1 MKHLRSLRE
10 FIAVLESLGDLQP
23 IGAEVDWH
31 LEMGAVIRRSYD
43 LRAPAPLFTSI
54 KGVATGY
61 RVLGAP
67 GGLSNLPGLT
77 FCRIAT
83 ALGLPPSASGRE
95 IVEALARYRSID
107 LVPPRIVTREA
118 APCKE
123 NVLTGSEADLLRL
136 PVPLLHQGDGG
147 RYLQTWGMNVVRTPD
162 GTWTNA
168 SINRMMLVDSRR
180 LACLLPPVQHIGM
193 IKAQWERRR
202 EPMPVAVALGVEP
215 GLPYVGGMPVAA
227 GVSELDLLG
236 GYFGEPL
243 ETVPCETVPL
253 EVPATAEIVIEGH
266 ISHTETALEGPMCE
280 YPGYL
285 TGDAVPRPVLN
296 VTAVTHRND
305 PILPVVTAGPPVEEN
320 HTAWGIPHAAE
331 CLHLLQAAELPV
343 TLCWM
348 VPESAGHWLAVGVKP
363 DWHQRLGTSARELCD
378 TIADLVFGNKPGM
391 AIPKILVIED
401 DVDLTDVGQLVYAFA
416 SRAHPGTGAFPY
428 PDRLASYLPVFM
440 DSQERTTC
448 STTKVVHNCL
458 LADRYPP
465 GARPVVADFRHG
477 WPLDIQNRVLEN
489 WHAYG
494 YRSPTVNRRQL

>member
-1 MKHLRSLRE
+1 MKHLKSLRE
-10 FIAVLESLGDLQP
+10 FLAVLEGLGDLQP
-23 IGAEVDWH
+23 IGTEVDWN

-43 LRAPAPLFTSI
+43 LRAPAPLFTAI
-54 KGVATGY
+54 KGIEPGY

-67 GGLSNLPGLT
+67 GGLSNRPGLT
-77 FCRIAT
+77 YCRIAT

-95 IVEALARYRSID
+95 IVEALARSRSLPHI
-107 LVPPRIVTREA
+107 PPRIVTKEA

-123 NVLTGSEADLLRL
+123 NVHTGTDADLLRL
-136 PVPLLHQGDGG
+136 PVPFLHLGDGG

-168 SINRMMLVDSRR
+168 SVNRMMLVDGRR
-180 LACLLPPVQHIGM
+180 LACLVPSVQHIGM
-193 IKAQWERRR
+193 IKELWERQG

-215 GLPYVGGMPVAA
+215 GLPYVGGMPAAA

-243 ETVPCETVPL
+243 ETVRCETVPL
-253 EVPATAEIVIEGH
+253 EVPATAEIVVEGH

-296 VTAVTHRND
+296 VTAVTHRDN

-331 CLHLLQAAELPV
+331 CLHLLRTAELPV
-343 TLCWM
+343 SLCWM
-348 VPESAGHWLAVGVKP
+348 VPESAGHWLVVGVAP
-363 DWHQRLGTSARELCD
+363 EWHDEAGTSARELCD
-378 TIADLVFGNKPGM
+378 AIADLVFGGKTGM

-401 DVDLTDVGQLVYAFA
+401 DVDLTDVSQLVHAFA
-416 SRAHPGTGAFPY
+416 SRAHPGTGTFAY
-428 PDRLASYLPVFM
+428 PGRLAAYLPVFM
-440 DSQERTTC
+440 GSEERVTC

-465 GARPVVADFRHG
+465 GERPVVADFRHG
-477 WPLDIQNRVLEN
+477 WPPDVQRRVLDN

-494 YRSPTVNRRQL
+494 YR